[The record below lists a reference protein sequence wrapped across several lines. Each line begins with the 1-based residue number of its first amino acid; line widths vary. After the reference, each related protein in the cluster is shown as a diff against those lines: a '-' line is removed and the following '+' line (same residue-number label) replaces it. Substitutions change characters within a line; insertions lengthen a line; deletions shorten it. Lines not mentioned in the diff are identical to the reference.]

1 MINKVLTT
9 EYRKELSGAGACV
22 MGELAVFGISIL
34 AAGMIAGV
42 VFYLFRYLPG
52 AEHWGS

>member
-1 MINKVLTT
+1 
-9 EYRKELSGAGACV
+9 

-34 AAGMIAGV
+34 ATGMIAGV

-52 AEHWGS
+52 TEHWGS